1 MRITTLL
8 DNVFCLF
15 YPRTCF
21 ACGDPL
27 PQCKEIVCTTCH
39 YELPNT
45 NFVNIP
51 DNEFVKRLW
60 GRVPIH
66 HASAMYYF
74 VKGGLTQ
81 SLIHQLKYNGQQKVG
96 IKLGEWFGEML
107 KQSPYY
113 TDIAGIIP
121 VPLHPAK
128 LRLRGYNQSA
138 VFAEGIANT
147 TQLACWDDV
156 LMRTTFTESQTR
168 KNVNQRIQNVSNV
181 FSIKNAN
188 KISGKHILLV
198 DDVMTTGAT
207 LEACITELLTV
218 PQTQISVATIAMA

>member
-27 PQCKEIVCTTCH
+27 PQGKEIVCTTCH

-81 SLIHQLKYNGQQKVG
+81 SLIRRVVWRNAQT
-96 IKLGEWFGEML
+96 I
-107 KQSPYY
+107 
-113 TDIAGIIP
+113 T
-121 VPLHPAK
+121 
-128 LRLRGYNQSA
+128 
-138 VFAEGIANT
+138 
-147 TQLACWDDV
+147 V
-156 LMRTTFTESQTR
+156 LYRHRRHHTRTTTSR
-168 KNVNQRIQNVSNV
+168 KTALARIQPERCVRRRHSQ
-181 FSIKNAN
+181 
-188 KISGKHILLV
+188 HHPTCLL
-198 DDVMTTGAT
+198 G
-207 LEACITELLTV
+207 
-218 PQTQISVATIAMA
+218 